1 MKTLIRL
8 RRHRRRGSILVLSS
22 VVLVVALAFT
32 AFVVDL
38 SYVSL
43 TRTELQNAADAAAL
57 AGALELGDQ
66 TSASSTSSSTARAK
80 AIQAAIDV
88 AGQNRAG
95 GRTSVFVNGARDVRF
110 GRYSYNLATGQYVT
124 LWDVAPYNLIEV
136 TARRDQAGSSAG
148 DGPLDLFFAPVF
160 GRDTATTKVISRAA
174 LAPGVGFYLEPGSS
188 DTIGVLPIALDDP
201 TWSSLMAGGAFT
213 DNYTINSDETVSP
226 GPDGV
231 KEVNIYPNGTAALPP
246 GNRGTVDIG
255 SPNNSTADLVRQI
268 RYGLNAYDM
277 SFFPDSEI
285 RFDDGP
291 IQLNGDTGISAG
303 IKDDLEAIKGQSRAI
318 PIFTAVSGP
327 GNNASY
333 TVSKFVGV
341 RIVHVNLTG
350 KPASKAVIVQPSPYS
365 GSRVVTAPTR
375 AVTTDTIWGPAGLVH

>member
-1 MKTLIRL
+1 
-8 RRHRRRGSILVLSS
+8 
-22 VVLVVALAFT
+22 
-32 AFVVDL
+32 
-38 SYVSL
+38 
-43 TRTELQNAADAAAL
+43 
-57 AGALELGDQ
+57 
-66 TSASSTSSSTARAK
+66 
-80 AIQAAIDV
+80 
-88 AGQNRAG
+88 
-95 GRTSVFVNGARDVRF
+95 
-110 GRYSYNLATGQYVT
+110 
-124 LWDVAPYNLIEV
+124 
-136 TARRDQAGSSAG
+136 
-148 DGPLDLFFAPVF
+148 
-160 GRDTATTKVISRAA
+160 
-174 LAPGVGFYLEPGSS
+174 
-188 DTIGVLPIALDDP
+188 
-201 TWSSLMAGGAFT
+201 MAGGSFT
-213 DNYTINSDETVSP
+213 DNFTLNADETVSP
-226 GPDGV
+226 GPDGI
-231 KEVNIYPNGTAALPP
+231 KEVNIYPNGSATLPP

-268 RYGLNAYDM
+268 RHGLNAYDM

-285 RFDDGP
+285 RFDNGP

-327 GNNASY
+327 GNNATY